1 MRRVLVGIAAVS
13 LAADLAGCSG
23 GDDAIEDSP
32 TQPAGAEATSE
43 ATGGDTSGADSGD
56 GTPKDADLAA
66 HEFATSAQDA
76 IDAAAQ
82 EAGEG
87 TVHAIEIDW
96 EDDHNAWVWTVTTL
110 VDGTDHEVD
119 INADTG
125 EIVETE
131 EDSTNDKE
139 KAIDLNDPMT
149 FEEARDKALE
159 VRDGRITEWS
169 YSWDDNRL
177 EYQFDIEQNGDSEE
191 VAVNADTGEVT
202 ED

>member
-13 LAADLAGCSG
+13 VAAVLAGCSG
-23 GDDAIEDSP
+23 GDDATEDSP

-43 ATGGDTSGADSGD
+43 DTGGATSGADSGD
-56 GTPKDADLAA
+56 ATPKDADLAT
-66 HEFATSAQDA
+66 HKFATSAQDA
-76 IDAAAQ
+76 IDTATQ

-96 EDDHNAWVWTVTTL
+96 EDDHNAWIWTVKTL

-125 EIVETE
+125 EVVKTE
-131 EDSTNDKE
+131 EDSTDDKE

-159 VRDGRITEWS
+159 VREGRITEWK
-169 YSWDDNRL
+169 YEWDDNRP
-177 EYQFDIEQNGDSEE
+177 EFEFDIEKDGNSED
-191 VAVNADTGEVT
+191 VVVNAEIGEAK

>member
-13 LAADLAGCSG
+13 VAAVLAGCSG
-23 GDDAIEDSP
+23 GDDATEDSP

-43 ATGGDTSGADSGD
+43 DTGGDTSGADSGD
-56 GTPKDADLAA
+56 GTPKDADLAT

-76 IDAAAQ
+76 IDTATQ

-96 EDDHNAWVWTVTTL
+96 EDDHNAWIWTVKTL

-125 EIVETE
+125 EVVKTE
-131 EDSTNDKE
+131 EDSTDDKE

-159 VRDGRITEWS
+159 VREGRITEWK
-169 YSWDDNRL
+169 YEWDDNRP
-177 EYQFDIEQNGDSEE
+177 EFEFDIEKDGNSED
-191 VAVNADTGEVT
+191 VVVNAETGEAK